1 MFFLSP
7 FSPQGLPFFVLALTT
22 STYLS
27 PGQRS
32 PGRQPSPGRP
42 APRGGQPARI
52 VLEARG
58 QPSCLGRDELAVGVN
73 AEVDCRSADSSQAAA
88 VCPHFTAA
96 LIFDTSQ
103 QRGYRRQRRK
113 MECSPESWATYKRAL
128 NFYSG
133 RFTPQRK
140 EIDEREHSFFHLKK

>member
-1 MFFLSP
+1 MFFFICFLSP
-7 FSPQGLPFFVLALTT
+7 GPALLCPCTDNQH
-22 STYLS
+22 LS
-27 PGQRS
+27 QPRPAK

-52 VLEARG
+52 VLGARG

-96 LIFDTSQ
+96 LIFDTSP

-140 EIDEREHSFFHLKK
+140 EIDESEYSFFDLKK